1 MANPEKV
8 YQSPAL
14 TQGWENLKDG
24 DLYWFDTVNDYAK
37 KHHLDKKT
45 APIGWDEEALH
56 GRGGEGMLRGRCLHR
71 HSRQQERQ
79 GPGHRQGRPPLCPGR
94 RESPGPDRVGSLCE
108 RRGHGHQAAL
118 QRLRPRGG
126 SHQPESQNPRRPGGP
141 QGHHPAD
148 HGWERP
154 DERSDR

>member
-1 MANPEKV
+1 MSNPEKV

-37 KHHLDKKT
+37 KYHLDKKT

-94 RESPGPDRVGSLCE
+94 RESPGPHRLGSLCE
-108 RRGHGHQAAL
+108 RRGDGHQAAI